1 MRAAA
6 DAAGVRI
13 AELRAEL
20 AEARVAAEQGV
31 LVAKDLEEKLRSERE
46 RSRAMGEYPKRI
58 PRARAEAALD
68 LANAILDLEDD
79 LLQLEQPGDLNE
91 GMEDGTTT
99 VERDI
104 WLEWVAL
111 ARKAVGPAVVTV
123 AEARARVAACNAA
136 LRSARGR
143 SERGGRTQ
151 ALAQAVRALRKAE
164 KEEASRG

>member
-1 MRAAA
+1 
-6 DAAGVRI
+6 
-13 AELRAEL
+13 
-20 AEARVAAEQGV
+20 
-31 LVAKDLEEKLRSERE
+31 
-46 RSRAMGEYPKRI
+46 MGEYPKRI

-68 LANAILDLEDD
+68 LAHAILDLEDD

-111 ARKAVGPAVVTV
+111 ARKAVGPAVTI
-123 AEARARVAACNAA
+123 AELRARVAACNAA

-164 KEEASRG
+164 KEEASHG